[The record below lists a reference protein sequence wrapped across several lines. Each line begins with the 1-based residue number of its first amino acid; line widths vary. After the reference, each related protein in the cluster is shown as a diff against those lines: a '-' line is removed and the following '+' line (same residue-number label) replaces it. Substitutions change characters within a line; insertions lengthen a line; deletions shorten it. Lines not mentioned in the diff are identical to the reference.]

1 MMLPKPSAI
10 LFDWDN
16 TLVDTWPAIHES
28 LNMTMRYMQ
37 YPEWSLEQVKR
48 DVKKSMRDAFPEIF
62 GDRWEE
68 ASQHYQQSY
77 RSIHLNN
84 LLPLPGASEMLAAAY
99 PHIPLGVVSNK
110 RGVSLRIEVPHVG
123 WKNYFSVLVG
133 AGDAARDKPNAD
145 PALMALEKLSIVPSP
160 NVWFVGDTTVD
171 LECANAAG
179 LTPILYGDVAV
190 DGGVY
195 EGSKFAAHVRDLAAL
210 QAMIAA
216 G

>member
-133 AGDAARDKPNAD
+133 AGDAARR
-145 PALMALEKLSIVPSP
+145 
-160 NVWFVGDTTVD
+160 
-171 LECANAAG
+171 AG
-179 LTPILYGDVAV
+179 ERAP
-190 DGGVY
+190 GGCR
-195 EGSKFAAHVRDLAAL
+195 G
-210 QAMIAA
+210 A
-216 G
+216 GGGHRRGRGRGVQCGGARPLG